1 MGNACLEVLKPGDA
15 NSNVMDISRHGSYP
29 KTTDSKVQAGLE
41 VPEVILVKGISKA
54 SIQTPN
60 SSDDDQLVKKP
71 KLGLK
76 IPAGPD
82 YPVSAAEGL
91 DSPNHYHKVP
101 SLQQMIPDASTVSLI
116 PSNAFQFQQSTAQ
129 THQQMGDS
137 HGNGS
142 TNDGTAFNFQHQ
154 SAIQVTGPGP
164 IQSKVMNKWYMM
176 HGATSDVQLLSAIRE
191 EQSAMEESHA
201 NFGTLGPSRFASSRN
216 NLP

>member
-15 NSNVMDISRHGSYP
+15 NSNVMDISRNGSYP
-29 KTTDSKVQAGLE
+29 KTTDSKVQPGLE

-60 SSDDDQLVKKP
+60 SSEDDQLGKKP

-91 DSPNHYHKVP
+91 DSPTHYNKVP
-101 SLQQMIPDASTVSLI
+101 SLQQMIPGASNVSLI
-116 PSNAFQFQQSTAQ
+116 PSNAFHFQQPSVQ
-129 THQQMGDS
+129 SHQQWGDS
-137 HGNGS
+137 QANGS

-154 SAIQVTGPGP
+154 SAIQATGP
-164 IQSKVMNKWYMM
+164 QHSKVMNKWYMNA
-176 HGATSDVQLLSAIRE
+176 ATSDVQLLSAIRE